1 MGWDTE
7 ILDLAFLGD
16 LERSL
21 ALGTGSCGGV
31 GPADAPAT
39 GATVAGAGAGAGCT
53 AGAASLLSVGAV
65 TFTVA
70 PGTSICVGMK
80 ARGVDLPE
88 EDVKVGLTNTGG
100 PVARPGVGTL
110 VAGV

>member
-16 LERSL
+16 LDRSL
-21 ALGTGSCGGV
+21 ELGTGSCGGV
-31 GPADAPAT
+31 GPADTA
-39 GATVAGAGAGAGCT
+39 GATAACAGAGCT
-53 AGAASLLSVGAV
+53 GAGAASLLSVGAV

-70 PGTSICVGMK
+70 PGTSICVGMN
-80 ARGVDLPE
+80 ACRGVDLPE
-88 EDVKVGLTNTGG
+88 EDVKVGLTKTGG

-110 VAGV
+110 VAGM